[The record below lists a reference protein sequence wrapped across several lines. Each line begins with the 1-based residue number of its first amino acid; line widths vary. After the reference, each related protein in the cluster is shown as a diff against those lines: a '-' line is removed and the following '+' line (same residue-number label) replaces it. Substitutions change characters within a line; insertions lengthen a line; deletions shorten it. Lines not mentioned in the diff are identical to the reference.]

1 MSKKLPLFEEK
12 SCSETMSG
20 SKVREPTKSVH
31 EAARCV
37 WGGAGRA
44 QEWFRAAD
52 PKIFGIRD
60 GFHGRQFFNGLGR
73 EGGGNSNT
81 YIYCI
86 LYFYYYYISSTS
98 DHQALDPEAGD
109 PCFRALVFKL
119 QCASHHSL
127 IGKLLG
133 PPSRVSD
140 SVGLG
145 RGVRICLSNKFPD
158 DVEAADL
165 GDCTQNLTGLGVS
178 ARKGGQAIEALACRP
193 MSPKSGHER
202 LEMIR
207 HSFCKYYLGGKWR
220 MD

>member
-20 SKVREPTKSVH
+20 SKVREPTKSMR

-37 WGGAGRA
+37 GGAGRA

-52 PKIFGIRD
+52 PKIFGIRA
-60 GFHGRQFFNGLGR
+60 GFSRRQFFNGLGR
-73 EGGGNSNT
+73 GGVVIQT
-81 YIYCI
+81 HYIYCI

-133 PPSRVSD
+133 TPSRVRF
-140 SVGLG
+140 G
-145 RGVRICLSNKFPD
+145 RPGEGSK
-158 DVEAADL
+158 DL
-165 GDCTQNLTGLGVS
+165 
-178 ARKGGQAIEALACRP
+178 P
-193 MSPKSGHER
+193 
-202 LEMIR
+202 
-207 HSFCKYYLGGKWR
+207 F
-220 MD
+220 

>member
-1 MSKKLPLFEEK
+1 M
-12 SCSETMSG
+12 CG
-20 SKVREPTKSVH
+20 Q
-31 EAARCV
+31 AR
-37 WGGAGRA
+37 RA
-44 QEWFRAAD
+44 QEWFRAAV

-60 GFHGRQFFNGLGR
+60 RFHGRQFFNGLGR
-73 EGGGNSNT
+73 GVVVIQT
-81 YIYCI
+81 HYIYCI

-119 QCASHHSL
+119 QCACHHSL

-145 RGVRICLSNKFPD
+145 RGVRICLSNKFPG

-165 GDCTQNLTGLGVS
+165 GDCTQNLLV
-178 ARKGGQAIEALACRP
+178 
-193 MSPKSGHER
+193 
-202 LEMIR
+202 
-207 HSFCKYYLGGKWR
+207 
-220 MD
+220 